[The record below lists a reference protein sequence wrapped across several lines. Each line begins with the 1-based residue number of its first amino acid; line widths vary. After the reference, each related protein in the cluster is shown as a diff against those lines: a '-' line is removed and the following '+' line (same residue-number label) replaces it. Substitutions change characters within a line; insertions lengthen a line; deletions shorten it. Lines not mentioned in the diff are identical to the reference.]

1 MQRQQQRN
9 DTLTVLCLLSQCSS
23 FLEAVVSNDSLMQQL
38 LAAACNPAA
47 LTEGSSVAASTVASA
62 TGPSSGATP
71 NSSNSATLEADHSME
86 LLAWTI
92 LGNAA
97 ASCAPALDAFV
108 QGGLLQLLLDTVA
121 HSTAGVSGG
130 SNAAWLARL
139 SPEQL
144 SASKQ
149 LAWSILQQVR

>member
-9 DTLTVLCLLSQCSS
+9 DTLTVLCLLSQCRS
-23 FLEAVVSNDSLMQQL
+23 FLDALVSNDSLMQQL
-38 LAAACNPAA
+38 LAAACNPAG
-47 LTEGSSVAASTVASA
+47 LTEGSSSLAASG
-62 TGPSSGATP
+62 TGPSSGVTP
-71 NSSNSATLEADHSME
+71 SSSNSATLEADHSMQ
-86 LLAWTI
+86 LLAWST

-97 ASCAPALDAFV
+97 ASCTPALDVFV

-121 HSTAGVSGG
+121 YGIAGLSGG

-149 LAWSILQQVR
+149 LAWSILQQVC